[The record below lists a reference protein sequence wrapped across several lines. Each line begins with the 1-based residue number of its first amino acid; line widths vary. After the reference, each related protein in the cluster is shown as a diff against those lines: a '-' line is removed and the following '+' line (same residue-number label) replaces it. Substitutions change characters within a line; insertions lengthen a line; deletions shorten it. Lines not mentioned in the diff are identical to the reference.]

1 MRSLAQNLLS
11 DRKYLDNLRKRLND
25 GKLPPA
31 VETMLW
37 HYAYGRPAERHSF
50 AGPDEGP
57 TELRISVVDKRKV
70 PSSYEESLAREKD
83 DEAVFRRVF
92 LNGATAGAKCHLAR
106 NPVPEHCK
114 RSQQE
119 ETKRHSEIGGRNDRP
134 ALHVALKLSKL
145 TFIRSLE
152 LAIEVAEGLAAAHA
166 KP

>member
-1 MRSLAQNLLS
+1 MAKFQPGQPKPPGSGRKRASKNRSTVEVRSLAQNLLS

-57 TELRISVVDKRKV
+57 TELRINVVDKRKV

-83 DEAVFRRVF
+83 A
-92 LNGATAGAKCHLAR
+92 
-106 NPVPEHCK
+106 
-114 RSQQE
+114 
-119 ETKRHSEIGGRNDRP
+119 
-134 ALHVALKLSKL
+134 
-145 TFIRSLE
+145 
-152 LAIEVAEGLAAAHA
+152 
-166 KP
+166 